1 MQAQLSTI
9 DPVTVE
15 LHVEVPW
22 DRIQKG
28 MEAEFGKLQKTAR
41 IKGFRQGKAP
51 RNVIVQL
58 FTKNVRE
65 EVVSNVV
72 NQSVVEAVQQHE
84 LPVVSSPVLKD
95 APKFVDGGPLSFSV
109 KVEVRPK
116 IESLDTSLALVR
128 RTRAVGDT
136 EVDAEIERMRQTHA
150 VVEPLETARPS
161 QKGDILT
168 VDFTLAVDG
177 VAQPDENTSQR
188 IELGG
193 ANLLP
198 ELNEGL
204 TGVNVGDVKT
214 ISVTRPADEK
224 NTELAGKVIT
234 FNVTVKAVHERK
246 LPALDDEFAKDV
258 GGEFKTFAELRGK
271 TKERL
276 EESAKSQ
283 AERALRD
290 AAVDAFGEK
299 NEIPVPPS
307 LLDQQLRG
315 MLQEFMQL
323 FRQMGQQPQINNAM
337 VEELKP
343 RAAAK
348 VRQALLLSELAR
360 KENITVSAEDVESR
374 LKEMADRTGKH
385 IAKLR
390 VEYQG
395 EKREQLEN
403 GLLEDKLIKHLLAG
417 ATITDG
423 PFEAPNQE
431 TA

>member
-65 EVVSNVV
+65 EVVSNVL
-72 NQSVVEAVQQHE
+72 NQTVAEAVQQHE

-95 APKFVDGGPLSFSV
+95 APKFVDGSPLTFSV

-116 IESLDTSLALVR
+116 IESLDTALTLVR
-128 RTRAVGDT
+128 RTRTVGDA

-150 VVEPLETARPS
+150 VVEPVETARPS

-168 VDFTLAVDG
+168 VDFTIAVEG
-177 VAQPDENTSQR
+177 VAQPEQNTSQR

-204 TGVNVGDVKT
+204 TGVNVGDAKS
-214 ISVTRPADEK
+214 ISLTRPADDQNK
-224 NTELAGKVIT
+224 ELAGKVIT
-234 FNVTVKAVHERK
+234 FDAVVKAIHERK

-258 GGEFKTFAELRGK
+258 GEFTTFAELRAK

-290 AAVDAFGEK
+290 AAVDAFAEK
-299 NEIPVPPS
+299 NDIPVPPS

-343 RAAAK
+343 RAAMK
-348 VRQALLLSELAR
+348 VRQVLLLSELAR
-360 KENITVSAEDVESR
+360 KEGIKVNAEEVEAR

-403 GLLEDKLIKHLLAG
+403 GLLEEKLVKHLLAG

>member
-65 EVVSNVV
+65 EVISNVV
-72 NQSVVEAVQQHE
+72 NQSVVEAVQQHA

-95 APKFVDGGPLSFSV
+95 APKVVEGSPLSFSV

-116 IESLDTSLALVR
+116 IENLDTAITLVR

-136 EVDAEIERMRQTHA
+136 EIDAELERMRQTHA
-150 VVEPLETARPS
+150 VVEPLESARPS

-168 VDFTLAVDG
+168 VDFTIAVDG
-177 VAQPDENTSQR
+177 VAQPEESTSQR

-193 ANLLP
+193 TNLLP

-204 TGVNVGDVKT
+204 TGVSVGEAKA
-214 ISVTRPADEK
+214 ISIARPADDK
-224 NTELAGKVIT
+224 STELAGKVVT
-234 FNVTVKAVHERK
+234 FNVVVKEVRERK
-246 LPALDDEFAKDV
+246 LPALDDEFAKDA
-258 GGEFKTFAELRGK
+258 GEFKTLAELREK

-290 AAVDAFGEK
+290 AAVDAFAEK

-323 FRQMGQQPQINNAM
+323 FRQMGQQPQLNNGM
-337 VEELKP
+337 VEELRP

-348 VRQALLLSELAR
+348 VRQFLLLSELAR
-360 KENITVSAEDVESR
+360 KESITVSAEEIEAR

-403 GLLEDKLIKHLLAG
+403 GLLDEKLIKHLLAG